1 MFYFLVYNDDT
12 HKDNITTL
20 LESVKKY
27 GTSFQIIVFEKNN
40 IDKEFVLKYDAI
52 LSCERGGGYWLWKS
66 YIINETL
73 KKLKNDDVLFYLD
86 SKYYFIADFMNFI
99 EECLRASDFVVWKN
113 KPNEPTF
120 YMKNWC
126 KMYVIQKFK
135 MTDTVFTHNA
145 EDCWGGAILLKKT
158 DSTIKYINEWFTMC
172 CDYEN
177 ITDSP
182 SKIPNDACFTEHR
195 HDQSLLSVIIHTYGI
210 PLFFFEK
217 RYLQN
222 VRDPF
227 YNHSLFNYFIDIC
240 NIVLVFKPWKL
251 CLRSKQT

>member
-1 MFYFLVYNDDT
+1 
-12 HKDNITTL
+12 
-20 LESVKKY
+20 
-27 GTSFQIIVFEKNN
+27 
-40 IDKEFVLKYDAI
+40 
-52 LSCERGGGYWLWKS
+52 
-66 YIINETL
+66 
-73 KKLKNDDVLFYLD
+73 
-86 SKYYFIADFMNFI
+86 
-99 EECLRASDFVVWKN
+99 
-113 KPNEPTF
+113 
-120 YMKNWC
+120 MKNWC
-126 KMYVIQKFK
+126 KMDVIQKFK

-177 ITDSP
+177 ITDST

-222 VRDPF
+222 VRNPF
-227 YNHSLFNYFIDIC
+227 YNDSLFNYFIDIC
-240 NIVLVFKPWKL
+240 NIVLVFKPWNL
-251 CLRSKQT
+251 CLRGNQT